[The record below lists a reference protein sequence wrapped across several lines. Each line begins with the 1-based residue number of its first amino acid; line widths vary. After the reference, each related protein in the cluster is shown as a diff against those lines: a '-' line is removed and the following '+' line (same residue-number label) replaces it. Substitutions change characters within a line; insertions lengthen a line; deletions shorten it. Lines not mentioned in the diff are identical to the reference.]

1 MEAFDRMLDF
11 NRRWAAEMV
20 AKDRGYF
27 TRQVAGQTPQTL
39 FIGCSDARVE
49 TSTMMG
55 TAPGEL
61 FVHRNIANQV
71 YGSDLNVLATVDYA
85 VDVLDVKHI
94 IVCGHYGCSGVRA
107 AAAAESPS
115 HGLTDHWLSQLRTI
129 KRLHK
134 DELDAC
140 GEGEARLDRL
150 AELNVLEQLHNLAAT
165 PVIRDAWARGRR
177 PILHAVVYDI
187 RTGLLK
193 ELAPRIDGVDR
204 IPRILGS
211 AG

>member
-1 MEAFDRMLDF
+1 MEAFDKMLEF

-20 AKDRGYF
+20 ANDGDYF
-27 TRQVAGQTPQTL
+27 SRHASGQTPHTL
-39 FIGCSDARVE
+39 FIGCSDSRLQ
-49 TSTMMG
+49 TNTLTG
-55 TAPGEL
+55 TDQGEM

-71 YGSDLNVLATVDYA
+71 YGSDLNVLSAVDYA

-94 IVCGHYGCSGVRA
+94 IVCGHYGCGGVRA
-107 AAAAESPS
+107 AAAAESPT

-150 AELNVLEQLHNLAAT
+150 AELNVLEQVLNLAET
-165 PVIRDAWARGRR
+165 PVIRDCWARGRR
-177 PILHAVVYDI
+177 PILHGLVYDI

-193 ELAPRIDGVDR
+193 ELATRIDGVDR
-204 IPRILGS
+204 IQSIFGTV
-211 AG
+211 G